1 MWNVEKA
8 IKNNGHHASF
18 ITNGY
23 LLWHYLQHFGHFT
36 PPFENDTLNALRRD
50 AYRWIPHE
58 VDDIVE
64 IDGYKHRKLGFQ
76 HPLEYM

>member
-1 MWNVEKA
+1 MDTMPLLSPTA
-8 IKNNGHHASF
+8 IYYGTIYNTLA
-18 ITNGY
+18 I
-23 LLWHYLQHFGHFT
+23 LPL
-36 PPFENDTLNALRRD
+36 PFENDTLNALRRD